1 MICGLIYGETNMGD
15 TLILTF
21 NIIFGIFIGFT
32 VLTAIVSDFD
42 VRTKNNILYI
52 LKYHFYKR
60 YYKLRYGNQK
70 VPFDKIHIEIQINT
84 TQNLNFFMPALESYK
99 CSGTRLARLY
109 GANLSHDLY
118 CYQIEIR
125 NRKLR
130 YESVSHQ
137 DHLLLRIPNLKR
149 NVALH
154 IALDT
159 CWKYD
164 FSYHPWSRNNEI
176 RTDREYAQLVDIHI
190 KKENG
195 EYYFRYF
202 FDPLLYVK
210 VDKELM
216 TTFWHNSLYRGD
228 DHVF

>member
-1 MICGLIYGETNMGD
+1 MGD

-21 NIIFGIFIGFT
+21 NIIFGTFIGLT

-60 YYKLRYGNQK
+60 YYKLRYRDK
-70 VPFDKIHIEIQINT
+70 KIPFDKIHIEIQINT
-84 TQNLNFFMPALESYK
+84 TQRLKYLIPTVDSYK
-99 CSGTRLARLY
+99 YSGTRLARLY
-109 GANLSHDLY
+109 GACMSHDLY

-130 YESVSHQ
+130 YDSVSHQ

-154 IALDT
+154 MALDAI
-159 CWKYD
+159 WKYD
-164 FSYHPWSRNNEI
+164 FLYHPWSRDNGI
-176 RTDREYAQLVDIHI
+176 RADRTYAQLVDIHI
-190 KKENG
+190 KKKDG

-202 FDPLLYVK
+202 FDPLLYVRI
-210 VDKELM
+210 DKELV
-216 TTFWHNSLYRGD
+216 SIYSRRGD
-228 DHVF
+228 NHVF